1 MTHLVSILIPAYQ
14 AEKWIH
20 ETILSAIS
28 QTWPNKEIIVV
39 DDGSTDQTFEIAK
52 SLESRFIKVL
62 KQENTGACGARNKAL
77 SFAQGD
83 YIQWLDAD
91 DLLGPDKIAIQL
103 REANN
108 GQISRVLMSSTFGK
122 FFVQPKNAKFYPHA
136 LWQDLDPIEF
146 LLTIFTQNLW
156 MNPAVW
162 LVSRKLTELAGP
174 WDERLSL
181 DDDGEYFSRVVSASE
196 HIKFIPDAK
205 SYYRQHNAN
214 SLSRS
219 VTEQACQSLFLSL
232 SLRIKQLRCL
242 EDSERTRDASIKLLQ
257 TWLDYFYPE
266 KEELLRQINK
276 LAQDLG
282 GILSA
287 PKISWKYLLIKTFF
301 GCKTAKHI
309 KHIVSNTKLR
319 ARVQHDRLLASLAY
333 QIERISS

>member
-1 MTHLVSILIPAYQ
+1 MTNLVSILIPAYQ
-14 AEKWIH
+14 ADKWIYD
-20 ETILSAIS
+20 TILSAIS
-28 QTWPNKEIIVV
+28 QTWPNKEIIVI

-52 SLESRFIKVL
+52 RLESRFVKIL

-91 DLLGPDKIAIQL
+91 DLLAPDKIAIQL
-103 REANN
+103 READN

-122 FFVQPKNAKFYPHA
+122 FFVRPKNAKFYPHA

-162 LVSRKLTELAGP
+162 LVSRKLTKLAGP

-181 DDDGEYFSRVVSASE
+181 DDDGEYFSRIVAASE
-196 HIKFIPDAK
+196 HIKFTPDAK
-205 SYYRQHNAN
+205 SYYRQHNPR

-232 SLRIKQLRCL
+232 SLRIKQLRSL
-242 EDSERTRDASIKLLQ
+242 EDSERTRVASIKLLQ

-266 KEELLRQINK
+266 KEELLCQVYE

-282 GILSA
+282 GTLSS
-287 PKISWKYLLIKTFF
+287 PKISWKYLPINTLFGWKTT
-301 GCKTAKHI
+301 KRI
-309 KHIVSNTKLR
+309 RNIVSNTKLR
-319 ARVQHDRLLASLAY
+319 AHVRLDQLFASLSHP
-333 QIERISS
+333 IERISL